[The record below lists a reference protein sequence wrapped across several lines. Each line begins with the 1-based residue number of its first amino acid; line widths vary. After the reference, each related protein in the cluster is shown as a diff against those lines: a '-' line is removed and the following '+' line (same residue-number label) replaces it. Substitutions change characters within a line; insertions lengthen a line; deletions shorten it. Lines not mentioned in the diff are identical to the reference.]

1 MNHARHAQ
9 PPNSS
14 GPSFL
19 CLYWQLKST
28 YRSAENHHRPVARLK
43 YVPAR
48 EKALLSISAM
58 LVGGSTSLP
67 LRRYLLPPR
76 SIPDWLPGDD
86 HARSDLAIS
95 KTSDRLLHTH
105 KSL

>member
-9 PPNSS
+9 PPNSC
-14 GPSFL
+14 GASFL

-28 YRSAENHHRPVARLK
+28 YRNAENHHRPVARLE

-48 EKALLSISAM
+48 GKALLSISAM
-58 LVGGSTSLP
+58 LVVPLP

>member
-28 YRSAENHHRPVARLK
+28 YRSAENHHRPVARLE

-58 LVGGSTSLP
+58 LVVPLP
-67 LRRYLLPPR
+67 LRRYLL
-76 SIPDWLPGDD
+76 
-86 HARSDLAIS
+86 DLFQTGFLVTIMHDR
-95 KTSDRLLHTH
+95 TSR
-105 KSL
+105 

>member
-1 MNHARHAQ
+1 MRNHQIPVGPR
-9 PPNSS
+9 
-14 GPSFL
+14 PSFL

-58 LVGGSTSLP
+58 LVVPLP
-67 LRRYLLPPR
+67 LRRYLL
-76 SIPDWLPGDD
+76 
-86 HARSDLAIS
+86 DLFQTGFLVTIMHDR
-95 KTSDRLLHTH
+95 TSR
-105 KSL
+105 